1 MKFTTEILKDL
12 DGDYQVGF
20 TIGNQTFY
28 LSSYGLD
35 DSEEESKKMAQWQE
49 ELLRIALNNLSK

>member
-12 DGDYQVGF
+12 EGNYQVGF

-28 LSSYGLD
+28 LASYSID
-35 DSEEESKKMAQWQE
+35 DSEDSKTVAQNVE
-49 ELLRIALNNLSK
+49 KLLISALNNLSK